1 MTNVTS
7 DVFACLLYTGSM
19 RSTRLLQSPCTS
31 ARQHPV
37 QRKFRVR
44 LCARAR
50 ARMYNTHTHTHT
62 LRSLGVGCV
71 CVCICKTHIHTQTLR
86 SQGVRQPEC
95 GLKGGGGGGVG
106 LAGVRKMD
114 TEMPFLSILSCNNNK
129 NSEMSVS
136 QAYLPCQVTIC

>member
-1 MTNVTS
+1 V
-7 DVFACLLYTGSM
+7 C
-19 RSTRLLQSPCTS
+19 
-31 ARQHPV
+31 
-37 QRKFRVR
+37 VR
-44 LCARAR
+44 
-50 ARMYNTHTHTHT
+50 
-62 LRSLGVGCV
+62 
-71 CVCICKTHIHTQTLR
+71 VCICKTHIHTHTLR